1 MVDINHDQYKML
13 KRISKAQS
21 IEIGSLTDE
30 EKKICDFLCENSFVS
45 YHCDWNY
52 KESNLSY
59 APFIPR
65 IESSKY
71 EITEKGKAQIAAYKS
86 TFYNIKTSMILSIIS
101 TFTAVLALIPQLV
114 QWLQTLKQ

>member
-52 KESNLSY
+52 KESNSSY

-71 EITEKGKAQIAAYKS
+71 EITEKGKAQIAAYKA
-86 TFYNIKTSMILSIIS
+86 TFHKWWIPLAISII
-101 TFTAVLALIPQLV
+101 ALIV
-114 QWLQTLKQ
+114 SILK